1 MKQTQ
6 PFCSSTHEKETTMT
20 ASKQTQ
26 QKFLV
31 ISYDDDQQQ
40 WFYDFVVAAS
50 EQAAVD
56 KICTDRDYV
65 IAADALSLEQLNN
78 LAQSLSEQTVE
89 SIEERERVSRERV
102 QAR

>member
-1 MKQTQ
+1 
-6 PFCSSTHEKETTMT
+6 MT

-50 EQAAVD
+50 EQDAVD
-56 KICTDRDYV
+56 KVCTDRDYV
-65 IAADALSLEQLNN
+65 IAADALPIETLNN
-78 LAQSLSEQTVE
+78 LAHALSNQTLE
-89 SIEERERVSRERV
+89 SIEELERGSQERV

>member
-1 MKQTQ
+1 M
-6 PFCSSTHEKETTMT
+6 TT
-20 ASKQTQ
+20 SKQTQ

-56 KICTDRDYV
+56 KVCTDREYV
-65 IAADALSLEQLNN
+65 IAADALSPETVNN
-78 LAQSLSEQTVE
+78 LAQSLREQTIE
-89 SIEERERVSRERV
+89 SVEERERASDARV
-102 QAR
+102 EAR

>member
-1 MKQTQ
+1 M
-6 PFCSSTHEKETTMT
+6 TT
-20 ASKQTQ
+20 SKQLQ
-26 QKFLV
+26 QKYLV

-56 KICTDRDYV
+56 KVCTDRDYV
-65 IAADALSLEQLNN
+65 IAADALSIETVNN
-78 LAQSLSEQTVE
+78 LAQALGKQAVG
-89 SIEERERVSRERV
+89 SIEELVGGLHDPV